1 MRFKRFCSLGVAA
14 AIGMSILAGTAA
26 AKETTAGLT
35 FDFNQNDGGFTPH
48 FSDYPNE
55 QGVEEFYEL
64 RSGHEE
70 VPIAEAGK
78 GLFLSGNNHSDDLF
92 MGYYKDLSGL
102 VPETEYQ
109 FTVRFQLATNVEN
122 DMIGIGGA
130 PGESVFVKCGVA
142 SKEPENSLDSL
153 NHFCLN
159 IDKGSQST
167 SGSDMIVVG
176 NLAKE
181 EINRPGEYEF
191 NEIET
196 KVIARTDEA
205 GTAYL
210 VIGTDSGFE
219 GVTSFYLDD
228 ISVSWA
234 DTATVSI
241 TRGDAVKMLFD
252 HAHRWDEAVGPPT
265 FTDVA
270 WDAPYAEAVAWAEQN
285 GYLGGYGNGFFG
297 PEDMMSVEQAM
308 VMIYRLFGSPKV
320 TDAGVLDSYKDAS
333 QISPWAR
340 DAVAFSITNKLLVP
354 DGKILPQSPISVK
367 ALRYAIGQIG
377 MAD

>member
-35 FDFNQNDGGFTPH
+35 FDFNQNDGGFTPI

-196 KVIARTDEA
+196 KVIARTDKA

-377 MAD
+377 MAH

>member
-35 FDFNQNDGGFTPH
+35 FDFNQNDGGFTPI

-196 KVIARTDEA
+196 KVIARTDEV

-219 GVTSFYLDD
+219 GVTSYYLDD

-320 TDAGVLDSYKDAS
+320 TGAGVLDSYKDAS

>member
-35 FDFNQNDGGFTPH
+35 FDFNQNDGGFTPI

-92 MGYYKDLSGL
+92 MGYYKDLIGL

-109 FTVRFQLATNVEN
+109 FTVRFQLATNVGN

-159 IDKGSQST
+159 IGKGSQST

-196 KVIARTDEA
+196 KVIARTDEV

-219 GVTSFYLDD
+219 GVTSYYLDD

-320 TDAGVLDSYKDAS
+320 TGAGVLDSYKDAS

>member
-1 MRFKRFCSLGVAA
+1 MRFKRFCSLSIAA

-26 AKETTAGLT
+26 AKETNTGVG
-35 FDFNQNDGGFTPH
+35 FDFNQNDGGFTPI

-70 VPIAEAGK
+70 VPIADAGK

-92 MGYYKDLSGL
+92 MGYFKELSGL
-102 VPETEYQ
+102 APETEYQ
-109 FTVRFQLATNVEN
+109 FTVRFKLATNVEN

-142 SKEPENSLDSL
+142 SEEPENSLDSL
-153 NHFCLN
+153 NHFRLN

-167 SGSDMIVVG
+167 GGADMIVVG
-176 NLAKE
+176 NLAKK

-219 GVTSFYLDD
+219 GVTSYYLDD

-285 GYLGGYGNGFFG
+285 GYLGDYGNGFFG

>member
-1 MRFKRFCSLGVAA
+1 MRFKRFCSLSIAA

-26 AKETTAGLT
+26 AKETTTGVG
-35 FDFNQNDGGFTPH
+35 FDFNQNDGGFTPI

-70 VPIAEAGK
+70 VPIADAGK

-92 MGYYKDLSGL
+92 MGYYKELSGL

-109 FTVRFQLATNVEN
+109 FTVRFQLATNVEG
-122 DMIGIGGA
+122 DMVGIGGG
-130 PGESVFVKCGVA
+130 PGGSVFVKCGVA
-142 SKEPENSLDSL
+142 SKEPENSLDAL
-153 NHFCLN
+153 NHFRLN
-159 IDKGSQST
+159 IDKGSQSQ
-167 SGSDMIVVG
+167 SGADMTVVG
-176 NLAKE
+176 TLAKE
-181 EINRPGEYEF
+181 ENNRPGEYEF

-219 GVTSFYLDD
+219 GVTSYYLDD

-234 DTATVSI
+234 DTSEVSV
-241 TRGDAVKMLFD
+241 TRGDAAKMLLD
-252 HAHRWDEAVGPPT
+252 HAHRWDEIVGTPT
-265 FTDVA
+265 FTDVD
-270 WDAPYAEAVAWAEQN
+270 WDAPYAQAVAWAEQN

-297 PEDMMSVEQAM
+297 PEDAMTVEQAM

-320 TDAGVLDSYKDAS
+320 TDADILDRYQDGG
-333 QISPWAR
+333 QVSPWAR
-340 DAVAFSITNKLLVP
+340 DAVAFAITNKLLEP
-354 DGKILPQSPISVK
+354 GDAIQPQSPITMK

>member
-14 AIGMSILAGTAA
+14 AIGMSILAGTAS
-26 AKETTAGLT
+26 AKETTTGVG
-35 FDFNQNDGGFTPH
+35 FDFNQNDGGFIPI

-55 QGVEEFYEL
+55 HGVEEFYEL

-92 MGYYKDLSGL
+92 MGYYKELSGL
-102 VPETEYQ
+102 TPETEYQ
-109 FTVRFQLATNVEN
+109 FTVRFQLATNVEG
-122 DMIGIGGA
+122 DMVGIGGG
-130 PGESVFVKCGVA
+130 PGSSVFVKCGVA
-142 SKEPENSLDSL
+142 TEQPENSLDSL
-153 NHFCLN
+153 NHFRLN
-159 IDKGSQST
+159 IDKGTQSQS
-167 SGSDMIVVG
+167 GADMIVVG
-176 NLAKE
+176 DLAKE

-191 NEIET
+191 NKIET

-205 GTAYL
+205 GTVYL

-219 GVTSFYLDD
+219 GVTTYYLDD
-228 ISVSWA
+228 VSVSWA
-234 DTATVSI
+234 DTATVSV
-241 TRGDAVKMLFD
+241 TRGDAAKMLFD
-252 HAHRWDEAVGPPT
+252 HAHRWDEAVGTPT

-308 VMIYRLFGSPKV
+308 VMIYRLFGSSKV

>member
-35 FDFNQNDGGFTPH
+35 FDFNQNDGGFTPI

-159 IDKGSQST
+159 IGKGSQST

-219 GVTSFYLDD
+219 GVTSYYLDD

>member
-1 MRFKRFCSLGVAA
+1 MRFKRFCSLSIAA

-26 AKETTAGLT
+26 AKETTTGVG
-35 FDFNQNDGGFTPH
+35 FDFNQNDGGFTPI

-70 VPIAEAGK
+70 VPIADAGK
-78 GLFLSGNNHSDDLF
+78 GLCLSGNNHSDDLF
-92 MGYYKDLSGL
+92 KGYYKELSGL

-109 FTVRFQLATNVEN
+109 FTVRFQLATNVEG
-122 DMIGIGGA
+122 DMVGIGGG
-130 PGESVFVKCGVA
+130 PGGSVFVKCGVA
-142 SKEPENSLDSL
+142 SKEPESSLDAL
-153 NHFCLN
+153 NHFRLN
-159 IDKGSQST
+159 IDKGSQSQ
-167 SGSDMIVVG
+167 SGADMTVVG
-176 NLAKE
+176 TLAKE
-181 EINRPGEYEF
+181 ENNRPGEYEF

-219 GVTSFYLDD
+219 GVTSYYLDD

-234 DTATVSI
+234 DTSEVSV
-241 TRGDAVKMLFD
+241 TRGDAAKMLFD
-252 HAHRWDEAVGPPT
+252 HAHRWDEIVGTPT

-270 WDAPYAEAVAWAEQN
+270 GDAPYAEAVAWAEQN

-297 PEDMMSVEQAM
+297 PEDAMTVEQAM

-320 TDAGVLDSYKDAS
+320 TDADILDRYQDGG
-333 QISPWAR
+333 QVSPWAR
-340 DAVAFSITNKLLVP
+340 DAVAFAITNKLLEP
-354 DGKILPQSPISVK
+354 GDAIQPQSPITMK

>member
-1 MRFKRFCSLGVAA
+1 MRFKRFCSLSIAA

-26 AKETTAGLT
+26 AKETTTGVG
-35 FDFNQNDGGFTPH
+35 FDFNQNDGGFTPI

-70 VPIAEAGK
+70 VPIADAGK
-78 GLFLSGNNHSDDLF
+78 GLCLSGNNHSDDLF
-92 MGYYKDLSGL
+92 KGYYKELSGL

-241 TRGDAVKMLFD
+241 TRGDAVKMVFD
-252 HAHRWDEAVGPPT
+252 HAHRWGEAVGTPT

-270 WDAPYAEAVAWAEQN
+270 WEAPYAEAVAWAEQN

>member
-26 AKETTAGLT
+26 AKETTTGVG
-35 FDFNQNDGGFTPH
+35 FDFNQNDGGFTPI

-109 FTVRFQLATNVEN
+109 FTVCFKLATNVEN

-219 GVTSFYLDD
+219 GVTSYYLDD

>member
-35 FDFNQNDGGFTPH
+35 FDFNQNDGGFTPI

-181 EINRPGEYEF
+181 KINRPGEYEF

-219 GVTSFYLDD
+219 GVTSYYLDD

>member
-1 MRFKRFCSLGVAA
+1 MRFKRFCSLSIAA

-26 AKETTAGLT
+26 AKETTTGVG
-35 FDFNQNDGGFTPH
+35 FDFNQNDGGFTPI

-70 VPIAEAGK
+70 VPIADAGK

-92 MGYYKDLSGL
+92 MGYYKELSGL

-109 FTVRFQLATNVEN
+109 FTVRFQLATNVEG
-122 DMIGIGGA
+122 DMVGIGGG
-130 PGESVFVKCGVA
+130 PGGSVFVKCGVA
-142 SKEPENSLDSL
+142 SKEPENSLDTL
-153 NHFCLN
+153 NHFRLN
-159 IDKGSQST
+159 IDKGSQSQ
-167 SGSDMIVVG
+167 SGADMTVVG
-176 NLAKE
+176 TLAKE
-181 EINRPGEYEF
+181 ENNRPGEYEF

-219 GVTSFYLDD
+219 GVTSYYLDD

-234 DTATVSI
+234 DTSEVSV
-241 TRGDAVKMLFD
+241 TRGDAAKMLFD
-252 HAHRWDEAVGPPT
+252 HAHRWDEIVGTPT
-265 FTDVA
+265 FTDVD
-270 WDAPYAEAVAWAEQN
+270 WDAPYAQAVAWAEQN

-297 PEDMMSVEQAM
+297 PEDAMTVEQAM

-320 TDAGVLDSYKDAS
+320 TDADILDRYQDGG
-333 QISPWAR
+333 QVSPWAR
-340 DAVAFSITNKLLVP
+340 DAVAFAITNKLLEP
-354 DGKILPQSPISVK
+354 GDAIQPQSPITMK

>member
-35 FDFNQNDGGFTPH
+35 FDFNQNDGGLTPI

-219 GVTSFYLDD
+219 GVTSYYLDD